1 LVPDQAKQA
10 AALADAKCGALGAE
24 LARLWRESGVRRLPS
39 EALARRLQRMPKGRA
54 GCGA

>member
-1 LVPDQAKQA
+1 MPDQAKQA